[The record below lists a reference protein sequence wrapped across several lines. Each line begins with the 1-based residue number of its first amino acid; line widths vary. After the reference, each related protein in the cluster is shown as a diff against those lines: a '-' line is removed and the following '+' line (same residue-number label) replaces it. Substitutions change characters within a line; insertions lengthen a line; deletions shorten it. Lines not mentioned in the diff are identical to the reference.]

1 MRRAFASL
9 LVVWIIGI
17 IAASAPPHATEA
29 LAAGSASSS
38 SSIVLSPDGTRLY
51 AVNPDSGSVSVVDAR
66 TDQFLREVS
75 VGNDPRSLAISPDG
89 LRLFVSNQGSAT
101 VTVLDAID
109 LTFVQSVPVGAE
121 PYGVVADPAGRFV
134 YVASTALADI
144 DRIDLK
150 PAGRCVLPPG
160 VLRFPDPD
168 ACRVA
173 AAFSLG
179 VSARIPVGPKPKGLA
194 ISADGS
200 RLYVTHFLTGE
211 VSVVNTASL
220 QVMQVIS
227 TGADSNMAQKI
238 ALHPTN
244 GRAYLPHIRSNVAN
258 RNLLFDNTVFPV
270 VSMLDVAKGEA
281 LPAARVDLS
290 VGIHSVNLP
299 VDMAFAPNG
308 KLLYTVNLGSGDL
321 TIVDLESGRKIGDL
335 DVGEGPSGIVLTA
348 DGRKAYVNNSLSSD
362 LSVMDMLTLD
372 ETKRIPLTTSPLP
385 ATVKRGKLLFFSS
398 RSTQVSRARWMSCAS
413 CHFDG
418 ESDGRTWFFPDR
430 GPRNTTS
437 LRGAAETRPLH
448 WSADRDEFQD
458 FEDTVRHLQSGTG
471 LLVGRAPNPMLG
483 SPNAGLSADLDA
495 LAAYVD
501 TLKPKDSPFKS
512 DTASGRA
519 IFERADVGCAS
530 CHRPPHYTDSAR
542 HDVGTGNGPDERM
555 GPAFDTPSLRM
566 LWESAPYLHDGSAAT
581 LRDVLVTRNPQD
593 RHGRTSQLSAAEIR
607 DLVAFLLSR

>member
-1 MRRAFASL
+1 MCRAFASL
-9 LVVWIIGI
+9 LLIGI
-17 IAASAPPHATEA
+17 IAASAPPHATEV

-51 AVNPDSGSVSVVDAR
+51 AVHPDSGSVSAVDTR

-75 VGNDPRSLAISPDG
+75 VGSDPRSLAITPDG
-89 LRLFVSNQGSAT
+89 LRLFVSNHGSAT
-101 VTVLDAID
+101 VTVVDAAEV
-109 LTFVQSVPVGAE
+109 TVVQTIPVGAE
-121 PYGVVADPAGRFV
+121 PYGVVADPAGRSV
-134 YVASTALADI
+134 YVASAALAEI
-144 DRIDLK
+144 QRIDLR
-150 PAGRCVLPPG
+150 PAGRCVSPPG
-160 VLRFPDPD
+160 LLRYPDPN
-168 ACRVA
+168 ACRVS

-200 RLYVTHFLTGE
+200 QLYVTHFLSGE
-211 VSVVNTASL
+211 VSIINTATQ
-220 QVMQVIS
+220 QVVRVIS
-227 TGADSNMAQKI
+227 TGGDSNMAQKI

-270 VSMLDVAKGEA
+270 ISVLDVAKGEA
-281 LPAARVDLS
+281 LPAARVDIS
-290 VGIHSVNLP
+290 GGIHSVNLP
-299 VDMAFAPNG
+299 FDVAFAPNG

-321 TIVDLESGRKIGDL
+321 TLVDLESGRKIGDL
-335 DVGEGPSGIVLTA
+335 EVGDGPSGIALTA
-348 DGRKAYVNNSLSSD
+348 DGRKAYVLNSLSGD
-362 LSVMDMLTLD
+362 LSVMDMLTLE

-398 RSTQVSRARWMSCAS
+398 RSPQVSRARWMSCAS

-458 FEDTVRHLQSGTG
+458 FEDTVRQLQAGTG
-471 LLVGRAPNPMLG
+471 LMMGRAPNPFLG
-483 SPNAGLSADLDA
+483 PPNAGLSTDLDA
-495 LAAYVD
+495 LAAYLN
-501 TLKPKDSPFKS
+501 TLKSKDSPFSS
-512 DTASGRA
+512 DTARGRA

-530 CHRPPHYTDSAR
+530 CHRPPRYTDSAL

-566 LWESAPYLHDGSAAT
+566 LWDSAPFLHDGSAPT

-593 RHGRTSQLSAAEIR
+593 RHGLTSQLSAAEIR
-607 DLVAFLLSR
+607 DLIAFLLSL